1 MFLAFALYQITGR
14 IALGVF
20 DVPGLYHFAIKLID
34 NQLKVFIRSNKHV
47 VGAVE
52 NNAVFVDEQYLV
64 QLGAARSGIDV
75 GDKAGIRFP

>member
-1 MFLAFALYQITGR
+1 MFLAFALHQVTGCV
-14 IALGVF
+14 ALGVF
-20 DVPGLYHFAIKLID
+20 DVPGLYHFTVKFID

-52 NNAVFVDEQYLV
+52 NNAVFVDEQDLV

-75 GDKAGIRFP
+75 GDKAGVRLP